1 MQHSVQD
8 NYPPAP
14 KAGFIKIH
22 TQLFELFQR
31 MDKPQMTAF
40 FQNLRLDLQS
50 RISSLGDRDLVK
62 LQGKIE
68 YVDELEKLFLGLLK

>member
-1 MQHSVQD
+1 MMHTIQD
-8 NYPPAP
+8 NYPPIP
-14 KAGFIKIH
+14 KAGIIKIH
-22 TQLFELFQR
+22 TRLFEVFQ
-31 MDKPQMTAF
+31 MVDKSQLTAL

-68 YVDELEKLFLGLLK
+68 HIDELEKFFLGLLK